1 MERVSESDCFISFHK
16 ANALKQS
23 FLFLVL
29 DYIVKIFPY
38 EIYPSLALT
47 IHKIYTYLKR
57 LFKIRSSV
65 KLFFRK
71 KFRAAGSALTT
82 KASYGPTWDGLFSFC
97 KVINFHLLDII
108 KKYIESLNISSF
120 LHALLLL
127 NNFLIAVFLLFF

>member
-108 KKYIESLNISSF
+108 KKYRTIEYFFFFTCFI
-120 LHALLLL
+120 LL
-127 NNFLIAVFLLFF
+127 NNFLIVVFLFFF